1 MRHHNTG
8 GSLADLRRKQIRK
21 LILSIFGCILSVGL
35 LGALI
40 IGGLI
45 YQRSVTA
52 TDKMHHQS
60 AATTTAS
67 INKNKPISILLLGTD
82 TGDLGRTYKGRT
94 DSIMVATVI
103 PKTRQVRLTSIPRDL
118 ISKTPADA
126 VETMGAYTKIN
137 SQYTFGGIDGTVSYI
152 QNLLNIPINYY
163 ALINMKGIKELTN
176 AVGGIDV
183 NVGWS
188 WTDSD
193 AGSQYHFKKGV
204 QHLNGDQVLAYTRM
218 RHHDPRG
225 DYGRQ
230 ERQRQVLTLIL
241 KKVAATHSYS
251 QYSRILK
258 ILGDNVQTNVTS
270 TQLISLAKTYY
281 PETKTI
287 THDQLQGDGA
297 MIDESAYQV
306 VSDRELYRVSKKLR
320 QDLGL
325 TPVKTTLNNY
335 NIELNKLNPDFD
347 FGKGGLDNTQTYHT
361 GYEQ

>member
-1 MRHHNTG
+1 MRHHNSG
-8 GSLADLRRKQIRK
+8 GSLADLRKKQVRK
-21 LILSIFGCILSVGL
+21 LILSIFGCLLSVGL
-35 LGALI
+35 LVVLL

-45 YQRSVTA
+45 YQRSVAT
-52 TDKMHHQS
+52 TDKIHHQS
-60 AATTTAS
+60 AATTAAS

-94 DSIMVATVI
+94 DSIMVATVV
-103 PKTRQVRLTSIPRDL
+103 PKTQQVRLTSIPRDL

-126 VETMGAYTKIN
+126 VETAGAYTKIN
-137 SQYTFGGIDGTVSYI
+137 SQYTFSGIDGTVNYI
-152 QNLLNIPINYY
+152 QNLLNVPINYY
-163 ALINMKGIKELTN
+163 ALINMKGIKELTD

-183 NVGWS
+183 KVGWS
-188 WTDSD
+188 WTDHD

-218 RHHDPRG
+218 RHHDPNG

-241 KKVAATHSYS
+241 KKVAATRSYS
-251 QYSRILK
+251 QYSRLLK

-281 PETKTI
+281 PETKKI

-306 VSDRELYRVSKKLR
+306 VSDKELYRVSKKLR
-320 QDLGL
+320 RDLGL
-325 TPVKTTLNNY
+325 TPVKTKLNNY

-347 FGKGGLDNTQTYHT
+347 FGKGGLDNTQIYHT
-361 GYEQ
+361 GYDQ